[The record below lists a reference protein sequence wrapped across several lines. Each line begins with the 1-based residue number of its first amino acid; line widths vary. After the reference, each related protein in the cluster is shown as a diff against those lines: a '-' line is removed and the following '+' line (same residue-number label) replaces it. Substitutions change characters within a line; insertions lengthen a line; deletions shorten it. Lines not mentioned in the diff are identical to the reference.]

1 MHQGME
7 LFLIAAEE
15 LNFSKAAQRAY
26 VTQQCLSDH
35 IRRLEQQYG
44 VPLFNRKPRISLTE
58 HGKALQSAAQNM
70 KIIELNLENDFREIS
85 GQQKGTL
92 NFGINATRA
101 RVLLPEIYPRFHE
114 NFPKVNLN
122 IRLGETRSM
131 EALLLNG
138 KLDMFL
144 GIDTIIQPLL
154 AARAVCDNPL
164 YCVLSVG
171 TLHDVLKDRAGE
183 EQATSIR
190 QFLSEGIDLSL
201 LQDLSFLLCLPEST
215 TRQLI
220 VSSLSRQNLYLN
232 NTISIS
238 DYETHFELCASGPMV
253 SICPSIALSQVIL
266 RNRTLE
272 PERRLLFFPIRNF
285 QSTLKV
291 HLVCHKDRHFT
302 NYMSC
307 FIELLTSE
315 IKRQEGLAEEYL
327 KRQDLCTHLRFH
339 RPSDDG
345 PECD

>member
-1 MHQGME
+1 MHQGLE

-58 HGKALQSAAQNM
+58 HGKALQNAAQNM
-70 KIIELNLENDFREIS
+70 KIIEINLENDFREIS

-114 NFPKVNLN
+114 RFPKVNLN

-144 GIDTIIQPLL
+144 GIDTVIQPLL
-154 AARAVCDNPL
+154 SARAVCDNPL
-164 YCVLSVG
+164 YCVLSEG
-171 TLHDVLKDRAGE
+171 TLDSILKDKNCE
-183 EQATSIR
+183 EKAASVR
-190 QFLSEGIDLSL
+190 QYLSDGIDLSL
-201 LQDLSFLLCLPEST
+201 LADLPFLLCLPEST
-215 TRQLI
+215 TRHLI
-220 VSSLSRQNLYLN
+220 ISSLSRQNIYLN

-238 DYETHFELCASGPMV
+238 DYETHFELCAFNPMV
-253 SICPSIALSQVIL
+253 SICPSIALSQVVL
-266 RNRTLE
+266 RNQTLKTGH
-272 PERRLLFFPIRNF
+272 RLFFFPISNF
-285 QSTLKV
+285 RSSLKV

-302 NYMSC
+302 NYMNC
-307 FIELLTSE
+307 FIELLTEE
-315 IKRQEGLAEEYL
+315 IQLQEDMAKEYM
-327 KRQDLCTHLRFH
+327 KQQAI
-339 RPSDDG
+339 
-345 PECD
+345 